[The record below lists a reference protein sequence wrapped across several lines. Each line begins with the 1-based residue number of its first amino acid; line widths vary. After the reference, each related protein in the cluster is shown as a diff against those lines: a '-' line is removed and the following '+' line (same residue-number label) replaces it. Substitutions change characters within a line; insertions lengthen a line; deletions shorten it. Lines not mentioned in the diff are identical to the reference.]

1 MDYVRRVVR
10 SPQTAVLILLC
21 FSLVAAPLSCAAS
34 RAKNAMPVKFGKHT
48 LWVEVADE
56 EGERQK
62 GLMFRHEMGEDAG
75 MIFVFDIPHK
85 TSFWMK
91 NTPLPLS
98 IAYLDVEKKIL
109 NIEQMAPYDDRT
121 YHFSNGDALYAVEAH
136 QGWFEKRGIKAGD
149 VVEFELPGASR
160 AKE

>member
-1 MDYVRRVVR
+1 LDYVRGVFR
-10 SPQTAVLILLC
+10 SLQTAALILLC
-21 FSLVAAPLSCAAS
+21 VSPVACAAG
-34 RAKNAMPVKFGKHT
+34 RPKNAIAARFGTHT
-48 LWVEVADE
+48 LWVEIADE

-75 MIFVFDIPHK
+75 MIFVFETPHR

-98 IAYLDVEKKIL
+98 IAYLDEEKKIL
-109 NIEQMAPYDDRT
+109 NIENMAPYDERT
-121 YHFSNGDALYAVEAH
+121 QHFSNGDALYAVEAH

-149 VVEFELPGASR
+149 VVEFELPGTPR